1 MTIVYG
7 SPDEGRDII
16 STENHSRTDFGETDQ
31 DEPQRELHASQDPSA
46 TDGSPK
52 RDGEAVRLQPNRLRT
67 WKYPPDSLGNY
78 VSGRA
83 VNACCDLIFEHYFSS
98 MPMLHNDG
106 C

>member
-52 RDGEAVRLQPNRLRT
+52 RDGEAVRSDHEVFPEVQ
-67 WKYPPDSLGNY
+67 GNY
-78 VSGRA
+78 VSGKS

-98 MPMLHNDG
+98 MPMLHNHG